1 VNALVYR
8 DARRKLDPVTLA
20 GETVERCYAIGV
32 HDGDVMRL
40 GRGTQEGYANE
51 PTFDCW

>member
-1 VNALVYR
+1 MIVTVWVVLQLALVKVR
-8 DARRKLDPVTLA
+8 LA
-20 GETVERCYAIGV
+20 GETVERCYAIGF

-40 GRGTQEGYANE
+40 GRGTQEGYVNE